1 MAVAFEKVKDRLE
14 KALEKPFYE
23 AEMARIKNY
32 QAKQED
38 VLIVLL
44 VSFTLFW
51 LGLLI

>member
-1 MAVAFEKVKDRLE
+1 MAIALEKMKDRLE
-14 KALEKPFYE
+14 KALERPFYE

-44 VSFTLFW
+44 VSFTLLC

>member
-32 QAKQED
+32 RTKKED
-38 VLIVLL
+38 ILIVLL
-44 VSFTLFW
+44 VFFILLW